1 MRKPL
6 YQQDAQTCNQTIF
19 DAIAPHYDRMNKIIS
34 LGMEQGW
41 KRRAVRC
48 LAPLDEPC
56 LILDLCGG
64 TGDLA
69 KLALRACGR
78 GQYIVFDMNAAML
91 KAGEDKL
98 PPAWRGQVTYMQ
110 GDALRLPFAA
120 NSLDKVMLCFGLRN
134 VPDMQSC
141 LNEIA
146 RALKPGGQ
154 LVCLEFAVPDKALL
168 RWSYRLYMAMF
179 VRLVLTLTSG
189 RQDAYRYLSASIN
202 SFAVPDKVWQA
213 ITNAG
218 MQKHQCLKLFCGVG
232 YIYDAVKS

>member
-1 MRKPL
+1 MPKPL
-6 YQQDAQTCNQTIF
+6 YQNDYQTCNQTVF
-19 DAIAPHYDRMNKIIS
+19 DTLAPRYDRMNKIIS
-34 LGMEQGW
+34 LGMERGW

-48 LAPLDEPC
+48 LAPVDEPS

-69 KLALRACGR
+69 KLALGTYGR

-91 KAGEDKL
+91 KAGKDKL
-98 PPAWRGQVTYMQ
+98 PQALSGQVSYMQ

-120 NSLDKVMLCFGLRN
+120 NSLDKAMLCFGLRN
-134 VPDMQSC
+134 VPDMQGC

-154 LVCLEFAVPDKALL
+154 LVCLEFAVPDKALP
-168 RWSYRLYMAMF
+168 RWGYRLYMAVF

-189 RQDAYRYLSASIN
+189 RRDAYRYLADSIN

-218 MQKHQCLKLFCGVG
+218 MRKQQCLKLFCGVG
-232 YIYDAVKS
+232 YIYDAVKA